1 MFKKIDRLDSVAVV
15 DLSGVDKKI
24 TPGQQLV
31 RLCNFVDVYHNW
43 AITKDM
49 RDYFMEASANA
60 KEISRFLLHKGQV
73 ALTKD
78 SETRDDIGIA
88 TYIAD
93 DFDDVILGYHNALI
107 TPDERQLN
115 GKYLN
120 AFLHSQYA
128 LTYFANKASGSGQRY
143 TLSKEVLNEMPIFV
157 PDTIEEQERIGELFS
172 TIDKKI
178 ALNKSVCRKLEQ
190 SAKDLHNYYYNN
202 TQFSQS
208 GWREV
213 SLNEIIE
220 RKISGDW
227 GTEEPSSKNTFKVS
241 CARGADMKDLTHLPT
256 RYIKYKE
263 ETLLGDGD
271 IVVEISGGSPTQ
283 STGRSVLITEDVMA
297 RFNDRVICSNF
308 CRGLRFK
315 NSLHGYFYFLVFKSL
330 YDTGC
335 FFNYEGKTS
344 GLHNLDIDAFLENKI
359 RIPSD
364 DELTA
369 FSLKLKSLYSQISTL
384 ETENLNLIKERDYL
398 LPLLMSDQLSIIE

>member
-49 RDYFMEASANA
+49 RDYFMEASANV

-190 SAKDLHNYYYNN
+190 SAKDLYNYYYNN

-256 RYIKYKE
+256 RYIKYKA
-263 ETLLGDGD
+263 ETLLGEGD

-369 FSLKLKSLYSQISTL
+369 FSLKLKSLYSQISAL